1 MHLQEGDPVCCCME
15 LLGYRLSHHHDPP
28 HLPLI
33 LQPGGTLHHQ
43 ARHPPLHL
51 PPHPH
56 RSLHH
61 AEYHQVGSLVGLDL
75 TFIRTYHIDMRGWKG
90 WRTRRK

>member
-1 MHLQEGDPVCCCME
+1 MHLQERDPVCCCME
-15 LLGYRLSHHHDPP
+15 LLGCCLSHHLDHP

-61 AEYHQVGSLVGLDL
+61 AEYHQVGSRWLV
-75 TFIRTYHIDMRGWKG
+75 
-90 WRTRRK
+90 